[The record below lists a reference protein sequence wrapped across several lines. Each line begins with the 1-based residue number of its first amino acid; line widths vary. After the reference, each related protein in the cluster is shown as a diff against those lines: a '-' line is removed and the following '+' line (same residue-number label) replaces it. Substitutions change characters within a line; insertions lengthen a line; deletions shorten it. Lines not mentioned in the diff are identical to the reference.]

1 MAVAVLLIQSYRLEV
16 AKSYVFTLKNMWILV
31 VIGWNIYYNQGGLS
45 KYIPERVHTNADS
58 P

>member
-45 KYIPERVHTNADS
+45 KYKPERVHTNADS

>member
-31 VIGWNIYYNQGGLS
+31 VIGWNIYYNQDGLS
-45 KYIPERVHTNADS
+45 KNIPERVHTNADS